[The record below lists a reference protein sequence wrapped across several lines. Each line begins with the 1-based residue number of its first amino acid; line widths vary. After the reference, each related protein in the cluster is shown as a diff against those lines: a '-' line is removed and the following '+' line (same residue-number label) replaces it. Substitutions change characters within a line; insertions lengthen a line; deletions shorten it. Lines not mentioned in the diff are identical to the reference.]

1 MASSDLFANYEQ
13 DFTSITESIKEKL
26 ERQIPN
32 QKGGKKT
39 KKKTTR
45 ITITKKNTI
54 EERKATIRAIERE
67 IDEADEIVSFSL
79 FTNFLINTLKLGQM
93 EMEILNIPTP
103 SRTRLQAKL
112 RLYKSEAEKLKRD
125 LVNTLMNKQEES
137 IFHHL
142 FQRRTTAI
150 VPKNSDR
157 EELLGGIGSSD
168 DLQNDYDASTMDQR
182 QRLLS
187 GTERL
192 GQSSRRLED
201 SHRLALETEG
211 IGINILST
219 LKGQRETLIRA
230 RDTVNSIA

>member
-1 MASSDLFANYEQ
+1 MTSSTGGSELFASYEQ
-13 DFTSITESIKEKL
+13 DFTSITDSIKKKIDQQL
-26 ERQIPN
+26 PN
-32 QKGGKKT
+32 QKG
-39 KKKTTR
+39 
-45 ITITKKNTI
+45 
-54 EERKATIRAIERE
+54 EDRKATIRAVERE
-67 IDEADEIVSFSL
+67 IDEADEI
-79 FTNFLINTLKLGQM
+79 LGQM

-125 LVNTLMNKQEES
+125 LVSHTLLRDRLFGGYGTGNNEEM
-137 IFHHL
+137 
-142 FQRRTTAI
+142 
-150 VPKNSDR
+150 
-157 EELLGGIGSSD
+157 
-168 DLQNDYDASTMDQR
+168 NDYDASTMDQR

-219 LKGQRETLIRA
+219 LKGQRETIVRA
-230 RDTVNSIA
+230 RDTLAEADSHIDKASKTLKGMARRMATNKLITAAIIVILIVLIVLVVWSKLF

>member
-1 MASSDLFANYEQ
+1 MTSSAGGSELFSSYEQ
-13 DFTSITESIKEKL
+13 DFTILTESIKSKIE
-26 ERQIPN
+26 QHIPN
-32 QKGGKKT
+32 QKG
-39 KKKTTR
+39 
-45 ITITKKNTI
+45 
-54 EERKATIRAIERE
+54 EERKATIRAVERE
-67 IDEADEIVSFSL
+67 IDEANEI
-79 FTNFLINTLKLGQM
+79 LGQM

-125 LVNTLMNKQEES
+125 L
-137 IFHHL
+137 
-142 FQRRTTAI
+142 RRTTAI
-150 VPKNSDR
+150 LPKNSDR
-157 EELLGGIGSSD
+157 EQLLGGFNSD
-168 DLQNDYDASTMDQR
+168 NNDEGLTDYDASTMDQR

-219 LKGQRETLIRA
+219 LKGQRETMVRA
-230 RDTVNSIA
+230 RDTLAEADSHIDKASKTLKGMARR